1 MTPPHTGTGPERGD
15 GDPTGRFSFG
25 TRVSPAAVAVVLV
38 GLELSPANEALR
50 LAVTAGAAGAGAGAV
65 ECALCFA
72 LATAAVEG
80 AAVVALSRL
89 LATDRARAA
98 TSRIDRRLARHGI
111 ARGRRR
117 PGTLI
122 AFSVC
127 LVVGCAVLLLL
138 QPDPGGRRARDRV
151 LVMVG
156 ALSVFCFA
164 QALALLVGIAE
175 VSPALIG
182 LGLAT
187 AAGVVLVARRSLQ
200 RMRASQDAAC
210 R

>member
-1 MTPPHTGTGPERGD
+1 MTRPHTV
-15 GDPTGRFSFG
+15 

-50 LAVTAGAAGAGAGAV
+50 LAVTAAAAGAGAV
-65 ECALCFA
+65 QCALYFA

-80 AAVVALSRL
+80 AAVIALSRL
-89 LATDRARAA
+89 LGTDRARAA
-98 TSRIDRRLARHGI
+98 TARIDRRLERHGI
-111 ARGRRR
+111 ARGRRP

-122 AFSVC
+122 AFSVA

-138 QPDPGGRRARDRV
+138 QPDPGGRKARDRV

-164 QALALLVGIAE
+164 QALALLVGIAD

-187 AAGVVLVARRSLQ
+187 AAGVVLIARRSL
-200 RMRASQDAAC
+200 RRLRASEVVAC

>member
-1 MTPPHTGTGPERGD
+1 MTRPHTV
-15 GDPTGRFSFG
+15 

-38 GLELSPANEALR
+38 GRELSPANEALR
-50 LAVTAGAAGAGAGAV
+50 LAVTAAAAGAGAGAV
-65 ECALCFA
+65 QCALCFA

-80 AAVVALSRL
+80 AAVIALSRL
-89 LATDRARAA
+89 LGTDRARAA
-98 TSRIDRRLARHGI
+98 TSRIDRRLERRGI
-111 ARGRRR
+111 ARGRR
-117 PGTLI
+117 PPATLI

-187 AAGVVLVARRSLQ
+187 AAAVVVVARRSLQ
-200 RMRASQDAAC
+200 RMRASEVAAC